1 MTIICD
7 GLTTGVVAVHME
19 ACAVKHLLIS
29 TLPVLLVIA
38 APSALHAREG
48 RQAPDHQP
56 ATSSQPAADSKTL
69 VYADFEKMENN
80 RPVSAR
86 GGLIQMF
93 SYEESAVHKSTFK
106 GLDGADPPAPEL
118 VHVKKDDPNHA
129 MKFDFSLRAP
139 NQWAGIVVEIH
150 GQPNADGKFVPDD
163 VSGFKELSLQV
174 YATGIEILRLE
185 AISKAG
191 GKDVG
196 TVFPQM
202 TFKVRPGFNT
212 YQVPLKAFTQPA
224 WAKDVRVDPKDIFKA
239 LTSINLTAFCD
250 QCELNKQG
258 IVIVD
263 NLVFE
268 K

>member
-1 MTIICD
+1 MNR
-7 GLTTGVVAVHME
+7 
-19 ACAVKHLLIS
+19 
-29 TLPVLLVIA
+29 LLVC
-38 APSALHAREG
+38 ALLALSPTVMPASPPLEG
-48 RQAPDHQP
+48 GQGG
-56 ATSSQPAADSKTL
+56 TDSKTL
-69 VYADFEKMENN
+69 VYADFEKTENN

-86 GGLIQMF
+86 GGMIQMF
-93 SYEESAVHKSTFK
+93 AYEESAVHKSTFK
-106 GLDGADPPAPEL
+106 GQDGLDPPAPEL

-139 NQWAGIVVEIH
+139 NQWAGVTVEIH
-150 GQPNADGKFVPDD
+150 GQPDADGRFVPDD
-163 VSGFKELSLQV
+163 VSGFKDLSMQV

-185 AISKAG
+185 AISKG
-191 GKDVG
+191 TGKDAG

-212 YQVPLKAFTQPA
+212 YQVPLKGFTQPA
-224 WAKDVRVDPKDIFKA
+224 WANVRVDPKDIFKA

-258 IVIVD
+258 MIIVD
-263 NLVFE
+263 NMIFE

>member
-1 MTIICD
+1 MNR
-7 GLTTGVVAVHME
+7 
-19 ACAVKHLLIS
+19 
-29 TLPVLLVIA
+29 LLVC
-38 APSALHAREG
+38 ALLALS
-48 RQAPDHQP
+48 PTVMP
-56 ATSSQPAADSKTL
+56 ASPTLKGGQGGTDSKTL
-69 VYADFEKMENN
+69 VYADFEKTENN

-86 GGLIQMF
+86 GGMIQMF
-93 SYEESAVHKSTFK
+93 AYEESAVHKSTFK
-106 GLDGADPPAPEL
+106 GQDGLDPPAPEL

-139 NQWAGIVVEIH
+139 NQWAGVTVEIH
-150 GQPNADGKFVPDD
+150 GQPDADGRFVPDD
-163 VSGFKELSLQV
+163 VSGFKDLSMQV

-185 AISKAG
+185 AISKG
-191 GKDVG
+191 TGKDAG

-212 YQVPLKAFTQPA
+212 YQVPLKGFTQPA
-224 WAKDVRVDPKDIFKA
+224 WANVRVDPKDIFKA

-258 IVIVD
+258 MIIVD
-263 NLVFE
+263 NMIFE